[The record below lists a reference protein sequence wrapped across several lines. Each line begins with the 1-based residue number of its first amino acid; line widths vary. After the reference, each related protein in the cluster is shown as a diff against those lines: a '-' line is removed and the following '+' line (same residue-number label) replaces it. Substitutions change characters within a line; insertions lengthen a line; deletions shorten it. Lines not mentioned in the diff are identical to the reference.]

1 MKKLI
6 SLTMAVLMLMTIA
19 IAALAE
25 STASSPIAQTIDSCG
40 TLLFG
45 TDNVTLK
52 GGVELSLDGNWF
64 KTAEVTCQQE
74 GYNSCI
80 DLKVKSLRKNG
91 KTKDSGYTVFDQN
104 GAVHLVE
111 VINPGVYQTT
121 AAVKNNTVLRGS
133 AKTELLLSL
142 LRALGNQAEAFVG
155 DKAVTV
161 TKAENGGQEIQLKL
175 DSAKPEILDQ
185 ALTLLLQFT
194 GERFFN
200 VNSDDIFDHTGNFS
214 DYITVSRAILYTTK
228 AVSVQNAE
236 ITVKLDEKGEL
247 KSIAGSGA
255 VKLTSVKGEE
265 HLLEGKFNMDVSERG
280 TTKAE
285 VFDAEKHAGKTAK

>member
-25 STASSPIAQTIDSCG
+25 NAASSPVAQIVDSCG
-40 TLLFG
+40 NLLFK

-52 GGVELSLDGNWF
+52 GGVELSLDGKWF
-64 KTAEVTCQQE
+64 KTAELTCQQE

-91 KTKDSGYTVFDQN
+91 STKDSGYTIFDQN

-121 AAVKNNTVLRGS
+121 AAIKNNTVLRNS
-133 AKTELLLSL
+133 AKTEMLLGL
-142 LRALGNQAEAFVG
+142 LRTLGSQAAAFVG
-155 DKAVTV
+155 EKAVTV
-161 TKAENGGQEIQLKL
+161 TPAENGGQEIQLKL
-175 DSAKPEILDQ
+175 DSTQPEVLDQ
-185 ALTLLLQFT
+185 ALGMLVQFV
-194 GERFFN
+194 GERFFSVDN
-200 VNSDDIFDHTGNFS
+200 DDIFEHSGNFNE
-214 DYITVSRAILYTTK
+214 YITISRAILNTTK

-236 ITVKLDEKGEL
+236 ITVKLNDKGEL
-247 KSIAGSGA
+247 ESIAGNGA

-285 VFDAEKHAGKTAK
+285 VFDADKAVTKTAK